1 MSGGGYSGPA
11 YVWWWVGFGI
21 LMTGVVGAL
30 MIGNFMFCKI
40 SQESLLYET
49 VLIGNT
55 SSILWC
61 NLTSS

>member
-11 YVWWWVGFGI
+11 YVWWWAAFGI

-30 MIGNFMFCKI
+30 MIGNFMFCKT